1 MASRAVLII
10 GHPGHE
16 LYVYEWLR
24 ITQSPTCILTDGS
37 GLHGR
42 SRLDPTRA
50 ILSELGSAPGPV
62 FGRWT
67 DREVYDALLDR
78 KVEIFVA
85 VAHELAGF
93 LVDTGTEMVVGDS
106 AEGFSPCHDLCRLL
120 INSAALL
127 AGRWLPHPIRTFDFA
142 QFHPP
147 PRTLEEAPSGTL
159 RFTLDPETFER
170 KRRIAM
176 GYTELEAE
184 VVDARTRIGDDAF
197 RTELLRPALWDPD
210 DYRPPGDPPL
220 YERGGEAL
228 ERSGQVSQVIRFR
241 EHLLPVAAA
250 LSAETARLG

>member
-1 MASRAVLII
+1 MDSPAVLIT

-24 ITQSPTCILTDGS
+24 TTQAPTCILTDGS
-37 GLHGR
+37 GLYGR

-50 ILSELGSAPGPV
+50 ILSDLGSAPGPV

-67 DREVYDALLDR
+67 DREVYDALLDG
-78 KVEIFVA
+78 KVELFVS

-93 LVDTGTEMVVGDS
+93 LIESGAEMVVGDS

-127 AGRWLPHPIRTFDFA
+127 AAKSLLHPIHSFDFA
-142 QFHPP
+142 QFQPP
-147 PRTLEEAPSGTL
+147 PRTLDAAPSGTL
-159 RFTLDPETFER
+159 LFALAPETFTR

-176 GYTELEAE
+176 EYAELADE
-184 VVDARTRIGDDAF
+184 VIDARTRIGDDAF
-197 RTELLRPALWDPD
+197 RTEMLRPALWDPG
-210 DYRPPGDPPL
+210 DYCPPGDPPL

-228 ERSGQVSQVIRFR
+228 QRSGQVRQVIRFR
-241 EHLLPVAAA
+241 DHLLPVAEA
-250 LSAETARLG
+250 LSAEIARPG